1 MVNPRWQNRTF
12 IVGGGG
18 RGKEVLT
25 EVMARR
31 EEVKQS
37 LNSRF
42 KPVIKSMVLNY
53 KI

>member
-12 IVGGGG
+12 IVVVERG
-18 RGKEVLT
+18 RSEIV
-25 EVMARR
+25 ARR
-31 EEVKQS
+31 EEAKQS

-53 KI
+53 KV